1 MAHSSARCEP
11 EAKRLCLVEHGRAQA
26 LELERTIAIGGAACP
41 LPGLFKLVVEMAPGD
56 PSASVTRCVFV
67 HAERNCGA
75 VRSSTDFERLPTAVR
90 TALFC
95 HGYPFSSYSNQN
107 TSQKRVSVIM
117 PDNCC
122 SESPACDWSRPQQG
136 PDLVYDLLVC
146 AYTELRAGQ
155 GKYRHLRD

>member
-1 MAHSSARCEP
+1 MLDDP
-11 EAKRLCLVEHGRAQA
+11 EAKRLCLVEPGGHMLRASA
-26 LELERTIAIGGAACP
+26 RTIAIRRATYP
-41 LPGLFKLVVEMAPGD
+41 FPGLFKPVVEMAPGD
-56 PSASVTRCVFV
+56 PSASLTRCVFV
-67 HAERNCGA
+67 DAKRNCRA

-90 TALFC
+90 TALFR
-95 HGYPFSSYSNQN
+95 HGYPFSSYWNLN
-107 TSQKRVSVIM
+107 TSQTRVSLIM